1 MTADSY
7 TRFVLT
13 VIAGC
18 LIYLCVKESA
28 PPASAQQPPTAVVI
42 TGIQLGGAP
51 KAVLPVAVVGTARP
65 ARDGWA
71 ISPLEVRVP
80 EEVQIRSAR
89 ALKIEADKPLLV
101 ENIKAVGSQ
110 RPGDE

>member
-1 MTADSY
+1 MAADAY

-18 LIYLCVKESA
+18 LIYLCVRESA
-28 PPASAQQPPTAVVI
+28 PPASAQQVPASVVI

-51 KAVLPVAVVGTARP
+51 KTVLPVAVVGTATP
-65 ARDGWA
+65 ARDGWT
-71 ISPLEVRVP
+71 ISPLEARVP
-80 EEVQIRSAR
+80 NEVQIRAMR

-101 ENIKAVGSQ
+101 ENIKAPGSQ
-110 RPGDE
+110 RPGEE